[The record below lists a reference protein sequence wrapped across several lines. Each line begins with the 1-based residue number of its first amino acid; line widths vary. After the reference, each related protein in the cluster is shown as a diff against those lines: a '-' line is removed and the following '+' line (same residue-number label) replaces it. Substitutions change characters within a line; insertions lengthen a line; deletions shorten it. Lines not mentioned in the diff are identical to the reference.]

1 MPEPN
6 RRPRRRDVHGVLL
19 LDKAPGMSSN
29 QALQAAKRLFNA
41 NKAGHTGSLDPLAT
55 GLLPLCFGEATKVSS
70 YLLEADKR
78 YRARCRLGVRTDS
91 ADAEGRVIAVRP
103 VPVELDF
110 AAIEHAL
117 EPLRGE
123 IEQVPPMHSALKHR
137 GRRLYE
143 LARQGI
149 EIERK
154 PRRVRIAR
162 YELIER
168 DADELEFEIECSSGT
183 YVRTLID
190 DLGQALG
197 CGAHVIR
204 LRRLGVEPFG
214 DPRMYTLEELESMS
228 LEERDAVLIPVDAAL
243 IRWPAIELAADTAR
257 YVRQGQ
263 AVWVP
268 NAPVS
273 GNVRLYGPQDFMG
286 VGEILDD
293 GRVAPRRLMSWAVAP
308 ARADD

>member
-19 LDKAPGMSSN
+19 LDKPQGMSSN

-41 NKAGHTGSLDPLAT
+41 SKAGHTGSLDPLAT
-55 GLLPLCFGEATKVSS
+55 GLLPLCLGEATKVSS
-70 YLLEADKR
+70 FLLEADKR

-91 ADAEGRVIAVRP
+91 GDAEGQVIAEAP
-103 VPVELDF
+103 VPTDIDSE
-110 AAIEHAL
+110 AIESAL
-117 EPLRGE
+117 QPLRGD
-123 IEQVPPMHSALKHR
+123 IEQIPPMYSALKHQ
-137 GRRLYE
+137 GKRLYE

-149 EIERK
+149 EVERK

-168 DADELEFEIECSSGT
+168 AGDELEFEIECSSGT

-197 CGAHVIR
+197 CGAHVIL
-204 LRRLGVEPFG
+204 LRRLGVEPFD
-214 DPRMYTLEELESMS
+214 DPDMHTLTELESMTS
-228 LEERDAVLIPVDAAL
+228 EERDATLIPVDAAL
-243 IRWPAIELAADTAR
+243 TRWPAVELAAETAR
-257 YVRQGQ
+257 FVVQGQ

-273 GNVRLYGPQDFMG
+273 GHVRLYGPDDFIG
-286 VGEILDD
+286 IGEILDD
-293 GRVAPRRLMSWAVAP
+293 GRVAPRRLMSWAVGAGKSGV
-308 ARADD
+308 

>member
-1 MPEPN
+1 MRGPN

-19 LDKAPGMSSN
+19 LDKPQGLSSN

-91 ADAEGRVIAVRP
+91 ADAEGQVIAEKP
-103 VPVELDF
+103 VPADLDS
-110 AAIEHAL
+110 AAIERAL
-117 EPLRGE
+117 EPLRGD
-123 IEQVPPMHSALKHR
+123 IEQIPPMYSALKHQ
-137 GRRLYE
+137 GKRLYE
-143 LARQGI
+143 LARQGV
-149 EIERK
+149 EVERK
-154 PRRVRIAR
+154 PRPVRIAR
-162 YELIER
+162 YELVER
-168 DADELEFEIECSSGT
+168 EGDELEFEIECSSGT

-197 CGAHVIR
+197 CGAHVIA
-204 LRRLGVEPFG
+204 LRRLGVQPFD
-214 DPRMYTLEELESMS
+214 DPDMRTLEELESMS

-243 IRWPAIELAADTAR
+243 IRWPAIEFVVESAR
-257 YVRQGQ
+257 YVKQGQ

-273 GNVRLYGPQDFMG
+273 GHVRLYGPLGFMG
-286 VGEILDD
+286 IGEILDD
-293 GRVAPRRLMSWAVAP
+293 GRVAPRRLMSWAVEAGKT
-308 ARADD
+308 AN

>member
-1 MPEPN
+1 MPGPN

-19 LDKAPGMSSN
+19 LDKPPGMSSN

-91 ADAEGRVIAVRP
+91 ADAEGQVIAEKP
-103 VPVELDF
+103 VPAELDSE
-110 AAIEHAL
+110 AVERAL
-117 EPLRGE
+117 EPLRGD
-123 IEQVPPMHSALKHR
+123 IEQIPPMYSALKHQ
-137 GRRLYE
+137 GKRLYE
-143 LARQGI
+143 LARQGV
-149 EIERK
+149 EVERK

-162 YELIER
+162 YELVAR
-168 DADELEFEIECSSGT
+168 DGDELEFDIACSSGT

-197 CGAHVIR
+197 CGAHVTQ
-204 LRRLGVEPFG
+204 LRRLSVEPFD
-214 DPRMYTLEELESMS
+214 DPKMHTLEELEAMT
-228 LEERDAVLIPVDAAL
+228 LEERDATLIPVDAAL
-243 IRWPAIELAADTAR
+243 IRWPAIELPAESAR

-273 GNVRLYGPQDFMG
+273 GNVRLYGPQGFMG
-286 VGEILDD
+286 IGEILDD
-293 GRVAPRRLMSWAVAP
+293 GRVAPRRLMSWAVEAGK
-308 ARADD
+308 AAG